1 MKRNQLHIQEQML
14 EFFQLRQQKKL
25 AKILLNAN
33 KEIEEY
39 SEKLKEYR
47 EISDIEIKEKVNN
60 QIKNINLQQRNVEL
74 IGNISKDNQE
84 ILDLI
89 IEFFEKKYYML
100 KEQDLKTISNK
111 YQKIFDEIENSIQ
124 KNTNDIFKKIMLCRA
139 NIIYNCKEFLLNYA
153 QTRINIILTDCDIA
167 TNLLCFKKD
176 I

>member
-1 MKRNQLHIQEQML
+1 MIFENK
-14 EFFQLRQQKKL
+14 QKKL

-124 KNTNDIFKKIMLCRA
+124 KNTNDFFKKTMLCRA
-139 NIIYNCKEFLLNYA
+139 NIIYNSKELLLNYA